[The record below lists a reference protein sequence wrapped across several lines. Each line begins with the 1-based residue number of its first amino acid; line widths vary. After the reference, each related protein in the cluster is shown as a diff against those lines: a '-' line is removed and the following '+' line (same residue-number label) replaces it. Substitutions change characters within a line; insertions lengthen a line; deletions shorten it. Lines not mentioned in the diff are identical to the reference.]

1 MEKKNT
7 LLLTVIAV
15 ATLLVAVVGA
25 TFAYFGSFTPTV
37 DEKAAVNVQTGTV
50 QASTFITTGGTLSLN
65 VPGSA
70 MTKGQEGDLAESVGT
85 KNGSANLVVKLNY
98 PDTATQMTCTY
109 DIMFEYDIAANNNE
123 TGAAIYGFDTT
134 PVSDGTEGKEFTYTL
149 TPSTGIT
156 VEGAYVSSES
166 QAKSFSIFSSAKKG
180 NPVVVAKGSIT
191 ATGTTEGKAVTQNLL
206 ADVKFYNFPTIDQS
220 ALAGKTFSGSFYVDQ
235 STLKCSTAAKS
246 GS

>member
-25 TFAYFGSFTPTV
+25 TFAYFGSFQATV
-37 DEKAAVNVQTGTV
+37 NDKAAVNVHTGTV
-50 QASTFITTGGTLSLN
+50 EASTFITTGGTLSLN
-65 VPGSA
+65 VPGSD
-70 MTKGQEGDLAESVGT
+70 MIKGTGVATEVGIGNKT
-85 KNGSANLVVKLNY
+85 GSANLVVKLNY

-109 DIMFEYDIAANNNE
+109 DIMFEYDSGSAV
-123 TGAAIYGFDTT
+123 YGDSTT
-134 PVSDGTEGKEFTYTL
+134 PVTANTENKEFTYTL

-156 VEGAYVSSES
+156 VESTYDTTSE
-166 QAKSFSIFSSAKKG
+166 AKSFSLFSSAV
-180 NPVVVAKGSIT
+180 NRSPVLVAKGSIT
-191 ATGTTEGKAVTQNLL
+191 ATGTTEGTAVTQNLL

-220 ALAGKTFSGSFYVDQ
+220 TLADKDFKGSFYVKED
-235 STLKCSTAAKS
+235 SVNCSTAAVS

>member
-25 TFAYFGSFTPTV
+25 TFAYFGSFQATV
-37 DEKAAVNVQTGTV
+37 DGKAAVNVTTGNV

-65 VPGSA
+65 VPGSDMIRGTGGA
-70 MTKGQEGDLAESVGT
+70 TEVGSGNKT
-85 KNGSANLVVKLNY
+85 GNANLVVKLNY

-109 DIMFEYDIAANNNE
+109 DIMFEYDKDS
-123 TGAAIYGFDTT
+123 AIYGVEPT
-134 PVSDGTEGKEFTYTL
+134 PVTADITGNEFSYKL
-149 TPSTGIT
+149 TPSEGIT
-156 VEGAYVSSES
+156 VEGAYVATSEK
-166 QAKSFSIFSSAKKG
+166 AFSVFSTAVNGSAKL
-180 NPVVVAKGSIT
+180 VAKGSIT
-191 ATGTTEGKAVTQNLL
+191 ATGTTKETGPVTQSLS

-220 ALAGKTFSGSFYVDQ
+220 ALAGKTFSGSFYVKQD
-235 STLKCSTAAKS
+235 SVKCSTAAKS